1 MKLEQSQETLLLNI
15 CELNARI
22 EAHEVQCEERTKT
35 IFNRLEAIEE
45 NISNLNSLLT
55 KREII
60 ASDFVLSSL
69 AINCSA
75 SFFLSLTTFV
85 RRTVFPFV
93 IPFFCANLI
102 ISSLDF
108 KIQF

>member
-1 MKLEQSQETLLLNI
+1 MSLNYQCYFLEQSQDTLLLNI

-55 KREII
+55 KLGII
-60 ASDFVLSSL
+60 L
-69 AINCSA
+69 
-75 SFFLSLTTFV
+75 LTGMGGLIVTLLL
-85 RRTVFPFV
+85 RTT
-93 IPFFCANLI
+93 
-102 ISSLDF
+102 
-108 KIQF
+108 